1 MLQQIHSIIVVLL
14 CGLSLIACQ
23 PSQSASAKTMVDANQ
38 YASFWIW
45 GNISTAAYLKQA
57 KELYILQGE
66 IRLDQS
72 TQNSI
77 LTPQGISIL
86 KIPHQKVWLVYRNHH
101 LNWQKLELEKILK
114 RIKQWENTGNQIQG
128 IQIDFDAKTKN
139 LKQYALFLQTLRKQ
153 LPKQYQISITGLLD
167 WTNVQDAQVLNLLRQ
182 NINELVIQ
190 TYQGT
195 STIPNYQS
203 YLKRISAM
211 HLPYKVGLVQNG
223 QWINPTFI
231 QQDPQFKG
239 YVVFLLRSKPRI

>member
-1 MLQQIHSIIVVLL
+1 MLKQIHSILIILF

-23 PSQSASAKTMVDANQ
+23 PSQSASAKKIVDANQ

-45 GNISTAAYLKQA
+45 GDISTAPYLKQA

-66 IRLDQS
+66 IQLDQS
-72 TQNSI
+72 TQSSI
-77 LTPQGISIL
+77 LISQGVSIL

-101 LNWQKLELEKILK
+101 LNWQKSELEKILN
-114 RIKQWENTGNQIQG
+114 RVKQWENAGNQIQG

-153 LPKQYQISITGLLD
+153 LPKHYQISITGLLD
-167 WTNVQDAQVLNLLRQ
+167 WTNVQDEQILNLLRQ

-223 QWINPTFI
+223 QWINPAFI